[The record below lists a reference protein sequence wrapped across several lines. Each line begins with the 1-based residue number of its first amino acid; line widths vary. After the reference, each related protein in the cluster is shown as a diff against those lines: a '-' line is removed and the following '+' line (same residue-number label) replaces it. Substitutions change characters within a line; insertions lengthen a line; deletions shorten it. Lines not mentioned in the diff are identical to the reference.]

1 MNTSEKDVVEKN
13 SAPNKENQ
21 EELDKM
27 IKEGN
32 LFKKLFIIGLII
44 LFILPITMFLYNE
57 STSTIVKPII
67 YLYPEEDTNISVVL
81 EKKDNITCSYP
92 KYVNGW
98 NVFAKTNGDLVDLD
112 TGRNLY
118 SLYYECDKDVEH
130 KMTDEGFVVKGEDS
144 IKFLEEKLEI
154 LGLNER
160 EAEEFIVYWLPILE
174 KNNYNYIRFASQD
187 EINQNMPLDVNP
199 APDTV
204 IRVLMITKPLDKYVE
219 VNEQQ
224 LEKVERNGYTLVE
237 WGGTIIK

>member
-1 MNTSEKDVVEKN
+1 MNTSEKEVVEKN

-44 LFILPITMFLYNE
+44 LFILPIAMFLYNE

-174 KNNYNYIRFASQD
+174 KNEYNYIRFASQD

-219 VNEQQ
+219 VKEQQ

>member
-1 MNTSEKDVVEKN
+1 MSENDINEKDTVEAEVDQEKIDKLIREGNNFKMLFVVGIVILVFL
-13 SAPNKENQ
+13 SLGLYIYNQ
-21 EELDKM
+21 EA
-27 IKEGN
+27 
-32 LFKKLFIIGLII
+32 
-44 LFILPITMFLYNE
+44 
-57 STSTIVKPII
+57 IVKPII

-81 EKKDNITCSYP
+81 KKPDSITCSYP
-92 KYVNGW
+92 KYTDGW

-118 SLYYECDKDVEH
+118 SLYYECDKEVEH
-130 KMTDEGFVVKGEDS
+130 KMTNEGFVVKGEDS
-144 IKFLEEKLEI
+144 AKFLEEKLEV

-174 KNNYNYIRFASQD
+174 KNNYNYIRFANNE
-187 EINQNMPLDVNP
+187 EIILNMPISVNP

-219 VNEQQ
+219 VNEQH
-224 LEKVERNGYTLVE
+224 LDKVERNGYTLVE

>member
-1 MNTSEKDVVEKN
+1 MSENDINEKDTIETE
-13 SAPNKENQ
+13 ENQ
-21 EELDKM
+21 EKIDKL

-32 LFKKLFIIGLII
+32 KFKMLFVVGFVILVFLSLGLYIYDQE
-44 LFILPITMFLYNE
+44 P
-57 STSTIVKPII
+57 IVKPII

-81 EKKDNITCSYP
+81 KKPDSITCSYP
-92 KYVNGW
+92 KYTDGW

-118 SLYYECDKDVEH
+118 SLYYECDKEVEH
-130 KMTDEGFVVKGEDS
+130 KMTNEGFVVKGEDS
-144 IKFLEEKLEI
+144 AKFLEEKLEV

-174 KNNYNYIRFASQD
+174 KNNYNYIRFANNE
-187 EINQNMPLDVNP
+187 EIILNMPISVNP

-219 VNEQQ
+219 VNEQH
-224 LEKVERNGYTLVE
+224 LDKVERNGYTLVE

>member
-44 LFILPITMFLYNE
+44 LFILPIVMFLYNE
-57 STSTIVKPII
+57 ATSTIVKPII

-219 VNEQQ
+219 VKEQK
-224 LEKVERNGYTLVE
+224 LDRIERKGYTLVE